1 MSQMMEKSTEN
12 PSEDRA
18 SFKSNGSMKS
28 DEKLSTDGGTKLGRL
43 RSFRKSIQHAT
54 QKSPLSS
61 VKGSKVTSKS
71 DTPTN
76 ESDSAASPP
85 PPSPSLSTDS
95 PATPLKNNQ
104 KTEDDEADAS
114 FRISKPLTRSK
125 TDPGISKF
133 SNSFM
138 KRGASIRRS
147 LKMVTKKD
155 TDKISTKAISEASV
169 EEDMEEKE
177 EEEVLR
183 EEIEDCYVLPS
194 IPLTPLSVMEI
205 NKLIETRELEEAHLN
220 LLSLRQEFKQQSES
234 CPDGSAMELATREKD
249 LNLLYGTLRKKV
261 SDIVCD
267 PLSDKK
273 LLLQMARVIQEEEK
287 RLREPGGLKD
297 SWMDAWRESVS
308 AGVQVKVQS
317 VLLDRIE
324 QNSAWLAVHLGL
336 LGEVIVK
343 DLENVK
349 QELRWSY
356 PPSFKVFSTYVR
368 GYNRVVAQHLKKL
381 EQQVTEL
388 KDFYGLLDWIVNKYK
403 SERIM
408 GSLSL
413 QPDIQ
418 DESTDLQL
426 EENFLEQLKEKYCR
440 RMQEELRMI
449 QDRVIELENE
459 EVWKDGKAPEK
470 EDNFP
475 ISSFPI
481 DISTSV
487 KSFVLNSIK
496 LDAQLEKKV
505 VSSCLEEL
513 KQFPNGF
520 EKAFS
525 QHCTSHQPLWTE
537 YRITYINSFTSLK
550 KHMEEYKETCEDG
563 VKGFQ
568 TAVDSLIGKLMQDL
582 EDQFKEDVKPYSRR
596 MMTRKWLTNDED
608 FDQLYSRTK
617 LLSQH
622 CSLMMPPHAKAFASK
637 LHYHVVIEYIGQL
650 MKSNYSCKNRKH
662 EKAAT
667 KIRHQWNKLSDLFE
681 DMKSN
686 NEWLYHVGDDLS
698 NIIGQKN
705 TTDIKNH
712 LQPVI
717 ENYPDF
723 SKKHLVA
730 VLYFRGL
737 MRGHEHQL
745 ILRRLTALKK
755 EVDIASSDRNQV
767 LFSNMQV
774 TVNTNCLSNFPYS
787 CVSFL
792 MPDD

>member
-18 SFKSNGSMKS
+18 SFKSNGSIKS

-104 KTEDDEADAS
+104 KKEDDEADAS

-169 EEDMEEKE
+169 EEDMEME
-177 EEEVLR
+177 EEEEDLR

-205 NKLIETRELEEAHLN
+205 NKLIETGELEEAHLN

-249 LNLLYGTLRKKV
+249 LNLLYGMLRKKV
-261 SDIVCD
+261 SDIVCN

-317 VLLDRIE
+317 VHLDRIE

-349 QELRWSY
+349 QELQWSY
-356 PPSFKVFSTYVR
+356 PPSFTVFSTYVR

-426 EENFLEQLKEKYCR
+426 EENFLEQLREKYCR
-440 RMQEELRMI
+440 RMQEELRKI

-481 DISTSV
+481 DILTSV
-487 KSFVLNSIK
+487 KSFILNSIK

-513 KQFPNGF
+513 KQFPNG
-520 EKAFS
+520 
-525 QHCTSHQPLWTE
+525 
-537 YRITYINSFTSLK
+537 

-563 VKGFQ
+563 VNGFQ
-568 TAVDSLIGKLMQDL
+568 KAVDSLIDKLMRDL
-582 EDQFKEDVKPYSRR
+582 EDQFKEDVKPYLRR

-686 NEWLYHVGDDLS
+686 DEWLYHVGDDLS

-712 LQPVI
+712 LQPVVQH
-717 ENYPDF
+717 YPDF

>member
-18 SFKSNGSMKS
+18 SFKSNGSIKS

-54 QKSPLSS
+54 QNSPLSS

-95 PATPLKNNQ
+95 LATPLKNNQ
-104 KTEDDEADAS
+104 KKEDDEADAS

-205 NKLIETRELEEAHLN
+205 NKLIETGELEEAHLN

-249 LNLLYGTLRKKV
+249 LNLLYGMLRKKV

-317 VLLDRIE
+317 VHLDRIE

-368 GYNRVVAQHLKKL
+368 RYNIVVAQHLKKL

-426 EENFLEQLKEKYCR
+426 EENFLEQLREKYCR
-440 RMQEELRMI
+440 RMQEELRKI

-481 DISTSV
+481 DILTSV
-487 KSFVLNSIK
+487 KSFILNSIK

-505 VSSCLEEL
+505 VSSCFEEL
-513 KQFPNGF
+513 KQFPNG
-520 EKAFS
+520 
-525 QHCTSHQPLWTE
+525 
-537 YRITYINSFTSLK
+537 

-568 TAVDSLIGKLMQDL
+568 KAVDSLIDKLMRDL
-582 EDQFKEDVKPYSRR
+582 EDQFKEDVKPYLRR

-686 NEWLYHVGDDLS
+686 DEWLYHVGDDLS

-712 LQPVI
+712 LQPVVQH
-717 ENYPDF
+717 YPDF

-792 MPDD
+792 MPDN

>member
-18 SFKSNGSMKS
+18 SFKSNGSIKS

-85 PPSPSLSTDS
+85 PPSPSLSAGS

-104 KTEDDEADAS
+104 KKEDDEADAS

-155 TDKISTKAISEASV
+155 TDKVSTKVISEASV
-169 EEDMEEKE
+169 EEDMEKKE

-205 NKLIETRELEEAHLN
+205 NKLIETGELEEAHLN
-220 LLSLRQEFKQQSES
+220 LLALRQEFQQQPQS
-234 CPDGSAMELATREKD
+234 CSDGSAMELATREKD
-249 LNLLYGTLRKKV
+249 LNLLYGTMREKV
-261 SDIVCD
+261 SNIVCD
-267 PLSDKK
+267 SNPLSDKNKK

-287 RLREPGGLKD
+287 RAREPGGLKD

-308 AGVQVKVQS
+308 VGVQVKVQS
-317 VLLDRIE
+317 VHLDRVE

-336 LGEVIVK
+336 LGKVIVE

-388 KDFYGLLDWIVNKYK
+388 KDFYGLLDWIINKYK

-426 EENFLEQLKEKYCR
+426 EENFLKQVKEKYCR

-449 QDRVIELENE
+449 QGRVIELENE
-459 EVWKDGKAPEK
+459 EVWKDGKAPKK

-481 DISTSV
+481 DILTSV

-537 YRITYINSFTSLK
+537 YRITYINSFASLK

-563 VKGFQ
+563 VNGFQ
-568 TAVDSLIGKLMQDL
+568 KAVDSLIDKLMRDL
-582 EDQFKEDVKPYSRR
+582 EDQFKEDVEVRQSSESY
-596 MMTRKWLTNDED
+596 
-608 FDQLYSRTK
+608 
-617 LLSQH
+617 
-622 CSLMMPPHAKAFASK
+622 
-637 LHYHVVIEYIGQL
+637 VVQ
-650 MKSNYSCKNRKH
+650 
-662 EKAAT
+662 
-667 KIRHQWNKLSDLFE
+667 
-681 DMKSN
+681 
-686 NEWLYHVGDDLS
+686 
-698 NIIGQKN
+698 
-705 TTDIKNH
+705 DIK
-712 LQPVI
+712 
-717 ENYPDF
+717 
-723 SKKHLVA
+723 
-730 VLYFRGL
+730 
-737 MRGHEHQL
+737 
-745 ILRRLTALKK
+745 LRKGNLP
-755 EVDIASSDRNQV
+755 I
-767 LFSNMQV
+767 
-774 TVNTNCLSNFPYS
+774 
-787 CVSFL
+787 
-792 MPDD
+792 

>member
-18 SFKSNGSMKS
+18 SFKSNGSIKS

-85 PPSPSLSTDS
+85 PPSPSLSAGS

-104 KTEDDEADAS
+104 KKEDDEADAS

-155 TDKISTKAISEASV
+155 TDKVSTKVISEASV
-169 EEDMEEKE
+169 EEDMEKKE

-205 NKLIETRELEEAHLN
+205 NKLIETGELEEAHLN
-220 LLSLRQEFKQQSES
+220 LLALRQEFQQQPQS
-234 CPDGSAMELATREKD
+234 CSDGSAMELATREKD
-249 LNLLYGTLRKKV
+249 LNLLYGTMREKV
-261 SDIVCD
+261 SNIVCD
-267 PLSDKK
+267 SNPLSDKNKK

-287 RLREPGGLKD
+287 RAREPGGLKD

-308 AGVQVKVQS
+308 VGVQVKVQS
-317 VLLDRIE
+317 VHLDRVE

-336 LGEVIVK
+336 LGKVIVE

-388 KDFYGLLDWIVNKYK
+388 KDFYGLLDWIINKYK

-426 EENFLEQLKEKYCR
+426 EENFLKQVKEKYCR

-449 QDRVIELENE
+449 QGRVIELENE
-459 EVWKDGKAPEK
+459 EVWKDGKAPKK

-481 DISTSV
+481 DILTSV

-537 YRITYINSFTSLK
+537 YRITYINSFASLK

-563 VKGFQ
+563 VNGFQ
-568 TAVDSLIGKLMQDL
+568 KAVDSLIDKLMRDL
-582 EDQFKEDVKPYSRR
+582 EDQFKEDV
-596 MMTRKWLTNDED
+596 E
-608 FDQLYSRTK
+608 
-617 LLSQH
+617 
-622 CSLMMPPHAKAFASK
+622 
-637 LHYHVVIEYIGQL
+637 
-650 MKSNYSCKNRKH
+650 
-662 EKAAT
+662 
-667 KIRHQWNKLSDLFE
+667 
-681 DMKSN
+681 KSN

-705 TTDIKNH
+705 TSDIKNH

-737 MRGHEHQL
+737 IRGHEHQL
-745 ILRRLTALKK
+745 ILRRLTALKRD
-755 EVDIASSDRNQV
+755 VNIGSSDRNQV

-787 CVSFL
+787 CFSFL
-792 MPDD
+792 MPDN